1 MCCIYNNV
9 NIAFFNHAL
18 VHTYTLIYRTT
29 VGSCDVYIKVYK
41 MQCKKVSFTAEET
54 YLWWERGTNG
64 ALFRSPGCD
73 LSPWNT
79 RFLLS
84 GEPQLND
91 RDRHNGGVVL
101 DPTQEGQS
109 QQLSSREK
117 MAPGMLCSSCYCW
130 LMGIWEEG
138 RWYWCREWHSEAE
151 AAACFVIWKRSTLF
165 GAGTE
170 FWRST
175 LGSQEGNNLSLL
187 SHAPRGSVFV
197 LWMFDMKHTGC
208 EGFWYGL
215 NRAARVCLYQSFY
228 LFIFGAEGLSVA
240 YLCL

>member
-1 MCCIYNNV
+1 MKCSV
-9 NIAFFNHAL
+9 RKSHSRL
-18 VHTYTLIYRTT
+18 RRRTYSVR
-29 VGSCDVYIKVYK
+29 G
-41 MQCKKVSFTAEET
+41 
-54 YLWWERGTNG
+54 GTNG

-91 RDRHNGGVVL
+91 RDQHNGSVVL
-101 DPTQEGQS
+101 GPTQEGQS

-138 RWYWCREWHSEAE
+138 RWYGHREWHSEAE

-165 GAGTE
+165 GAWIE
-170 FWRST
+170 FWRSA
-175 LGSQEGNNLSLL
+175 LGSQEGNDLSLL
-187 SHAPRGSVFV
+187 SHAPLGSMFV
-197 LWMFDMKHTGC
+197 LWMFDMKPTGC
-208 EGFWYGL
+208 GGFW
-215 NRAARVCLYQSFY
+215 
-228 LFIFGAEGLSVA
+228 
-240 YLCL
+240 